1 MKAFCKIISLLL
13 AVAFCLSS
21 CGKPNDEPERVPF
34 VVETDKDGLPIR
46 LEAYRTVFDVNDV
59 AIIASYGYEVD
70 ANGEPIFDVSG
81 YSSFDRGVE
90 SNKHSLYVG
99 RLQLE
104 RMWMYEFSSP
114 EFKVYRE
121 GDGKLRYSYSE
132 RIELPASF
140 FKADVGK
147 ITFYISCYVNNKI
160 SETEKESAGQDFRE
174 LSFYYERT
182 GSEVRFLDI
191 SPYVSLEAISSE
203 RVYRNVFYAKAES
216 EQFEFDKS
224 SVNLDY
230 SFGGNFGQ
238 DMALEKAEGYNFG
251 KAALYICNDSG
262 KECLLKETEDGFT
275 SERFRVT
282 IGEDGK
288 AVYSHTEKITVPEE
302 LFEDEFGSLL
312 IRVASDDAN
321 TDNEGGKTVVSVRLY
336 YRVIGE
342 RVQLSDMPFVW

>member
-1 MKAFCKIISLLL
+1 MKAFCQTISLLL
-13 AVAFCLSS
+13 AVVFCLSS
-21 CGKPNDEPERVPF
+21 CGKPNDETDNVPF
-34 VVETDKDGLPIR
+34 VVETDEGGLPIR
-46 LEAYRTVFDVNDV
+46 LEADRTVFDVNDV
-59 AIIASYGYEVD
+59 TITASYGYEVD
-70 ANGEPIFDVSG
+70 ANGEPVLDVSG
-81 YSSFDRGVE
+81 YSSFDRSLE
-90 SNKHSLYVG
+90 SNKHSLYLG
-99 RLQLE
+99 RLKLE
-104 RMWMYEFSSP
+104 RMWMYNFSSP

-132 RIELPASF
+132 EIELPASF
-140 FKADVGK
+140 FEADVGK
-147 ITFYISCYVNNKI
+147 ITFDIFGNIGSLYTRFC
-160 SETEKESAGQDFRE
+160 E

-224 SVNLDY
+224 SVSLDY
-230 SFGGNFGQ
+230 SFGGDFGQ
-238 DMALEKAEGYNFG
+238 DIALEKAEGYNFG

-262 KECLLKETEDGFT
+262 EECLLKETEDDFT

-282 IGEDGK
+282 IGEDGN

-312 IRVASDDAN
+312 IRVVSDDVN
-321 TDNEGGKTVVSVRLY
+321 TDNEGSKTVVSVRLY
-336 YRVIGE
+336 YRVIGD